1 MMFSL
6 TNPGLTGDSDLLSNM
21 TEFHQEDKVQYILGS
36 GQNALF
42 SLSPHTEFLDL
53 TLERFLAF
61 GQSSQEALFSMPE
74 QSAYVRIRFLT
85 ASNMEVSSRVMHLY
99 FATRGFYGYPLCLI
113 KPKTATQLEI
123 SVSYINAK
131 LTLHSRLLVISEGE

>member
-6 TNPGLTGDSDLLSNM
+6 TNPGLTGDSDYM
-21 TEFHQEDKVQYILGS
+21 TEFHQEDQVQYIFGS
-36 GQNALF
+36 GSNVLF

-53 TLERFLAF
+53 TLERVRTY
-61 GQSSQEALFSMPE
+61 GQSSPAGLSSMSE

-99 FATRGFYGYPLCLI
+99 FAARGFYGYPLCLI
-113 KPKTATQLEI
+113 KPKTATQLEV

-131 LTLHSRLLVISEGE
+131 LTLHSRLLVI